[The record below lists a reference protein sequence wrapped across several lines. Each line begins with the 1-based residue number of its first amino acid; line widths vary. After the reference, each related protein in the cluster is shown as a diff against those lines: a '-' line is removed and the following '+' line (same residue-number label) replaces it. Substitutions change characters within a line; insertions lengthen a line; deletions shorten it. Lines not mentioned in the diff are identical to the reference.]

1 MPKLTLV
8 GRNVCGHPSRFVLRG
23 FLEEPSGI
31 TAPDGAVLIELDTEL
46 EPVICIESENVAAG
60 ETFKY
65 EDDLEVTF
73 DMRGL
78 QWAAPGPLCGRFE
91 LVSFTW
97 GEHKLIRQ
105 PGMI

>member
-23 FLEEPSGI
+23 FLEKPSDAK
-31 TAPDGAVLIELDTEL
+31 APEGTVLFELDKEL
-46 EPVICIESENVAAG
+46 EPVICIESESVAAG

-65 EDDLEVTF
+65 ETDVEVTF
-73 DMRGL
+73 NMRGL
-78 QWAAPGPLCGRFE
+78 QWATPPSVRGRFE
-91 LVSFTW
+91 LLSFTW

>member
-8 GRNVCGHPSRFVLRG
+8 GRNVCGHPYRFVLRG
-23 FLEEPSGI
+23 FLEKPSDI
-31 TAPDGAVLIELDTEL
+31 KAPDGTVLIDLFADL

-65 EDDLEVTF
+65 EADVEATF
-73 DMRGL
+73 DMRKL
-78 QWAAPGPLCGRFE
+78 QWAAPAKLSGRFE
-91 LVSFTW
+91 LVSFAW